1 MKGLKPLKDPFKYSF
16 DRLEDIAE
24 HISEVLN
31 CPITIEDV
39 NHRLLAY
46 STHDDCTDPARIS
59 TIIGRRV
66 PEKVINNLWK
76 DGIIPK
82 LLEKDEPIRVK
93 QIDEVGLGN
102 RVAISIWRNDEVLGF
117 IWALEINKTL
127 SEEELELLKMAAQAV
142 KNKLLNL
149 HARKTK
155 REERNQEFF
164 WKLLTGHISSHHE
177 IEEGFHKV
185 HVSIPSVYS
194 VLIFKL
200 QSEITDSI
208 EKQLQYL
215 LETTQKVQ
223 TLLWT
228 IDFDQV
234 IILIAPNEKQPLQD
248 LKLFLQWAVT
258 QLKERFM
265 IQKVKTS
272 IGGIYTDL
280 TNIEKSYRE
289 ALSVLSIKE
298 RFPNET
304 EELDSYSELGIYQY
318 LDIFY
323 EKRRKDGFVNYS
335 LNKLKEYDMK
345 HHTNL
350 VETLEVF
357 LDNDSN
363 VNIAAQNLNVHINTL
378 SYRLKRIKQIAEID
392 LENPNHKMTMYL
404 DIKIDKMHL

>member
-1 MKGLKPLKDPFKYSF
+1 MKGLIEMRDPFKYSF

-24 HISEVLN
+24 RISEVLE

-66 PEKVINNLWK
+66 PEKVINSLWK

-82 LLEKDEPIRVK
+82 LLETDEPVRVK
-93 QIDEVGLGN
+93 QIDEVGLGD
-102 RVAISIWRNDEVLGF
+102 RVAISIWRNNEVLGF
-117 IWALEINKTL
+117 IWALEIKKTL
-127 SEEELELLKMAAQAV
+127 SDEELELLKMAAQAV

-164 WKLLTGHISSHHE
+164 WKLLTGHISNE
-177 IEEGFHKV
+177 TEMQEGFHKV

-194 VLIFKL
+194 VLICKL
-200 QSEITDSI
+200 QTEITDSI

-228 IDFDQV
+228 TDYDQV
-234 IILIAPNEKQPLQD
+234 IMLIAPDEKQPLQD
-248 LKLFLQWAVT
+248 LKLFLQWTVT

-265 IQKVKTS
+265 IQQVRTS
-272 IGGIYTDL
+272 IGGIYTNL
-280 TNIEKSYRE
+280 SNIEKSYRE
-289 ALSVLSIKE
+289 ALSVLSIKD
-298 RFPNET
+298 RFPAET
-304 EELDSYSELGIYQY
+304 EDLDSYAELGIYQY
-318 LDIFY
+318 LDLFY
-323 EKRRKDGFVNYS
+323 EKRKNDGFVNYS
-335 LNKLKEYDMK
+335 LNKLKEYDKK

-350 VETLEVF
+350 VETLEVY
-357 LDNDSN
+357 LDHDSN
-363 VNIAAQNLNVHINTL
+363 VNAAAQKLNVHINTL

-404 DIKIDKMHL
+404 DMKVDKMHL

>member
-1 MKGLKPLKDPFKYSF
+1 MRDPFKYSF

-24 HISEVLN
+24 RISEVLE

-66 PEKVINNLWK
+66 PEKVINSLWK
-76 DGIIPK
+76 DGVIPK
-82 LLEKDEPIRVK
+82 LLETDEPVRVK
-93 QIDEVGLGN
+93 QIDEVGLGD
-102 RVAISIWRNDEVLGF
+102 RVAISIWRNNEVLGF
-117 IWALEINKTL
+117 IWALEIKKTL
-127 SEEELELLKMAAQAV
+127 SDEELELLKMAAQAV

-164 WKLLTGHISSHHE
+164 WKLLTGHISNE
-177 IEEGFHKV
+177 TEMQEGFHKV

-194 VLIFKL
+194 VLICKL
-200 QSEITDSI
+200 QTEITDSI

-228 IDFDQV
+228 TDYDQV
-234 IILIAPNEKQPLQD
+234 IMLIAPDEKQPLQD
-248 LKLFLQWAVT
+248 LKLFLQWTVT

-265 IQKVKTS
+265 IQQVRTS
-272 IGGIYTDL
+272 IGGIYTNL
-280 TNIEKSYRE
+280 SNIEKSYRE
-289 ALSVLSIKE
+289 ALSVLSIKD
-298 RFPNET
+298 RFPAET
-304 EELDSYSELGIYQY
+304 EDLDSYAELGIYQY
-318 LDIFY
+318 LDLFY
-323 EKRRKDGFVNYS
+323 EKRKNDGFVNYS
-335 LNKLKEYDMK
+335 LNKLKEYDKK

-350 VETLEVF
+350 VETLEVY
-357 LDNDSN
+357 LDHDSN
-363 VNIAAQNLNVHINTL
+363 VNAAAQKLNVHINTL

-404 DIKIDKMHL
+404 DMKVDKMHL